1 MLQLT
6 DPDAG
11 FRVLSLQR
19 MAQGERWR
27 TEAMRSYG
35 RPVLLWF
42 TRGQGSVTISG
53 TTRGYGPH
61 HAIVRPAGTMHGL
74 AMMGSR
80 DRSEHVRTEAHKLD
94 IPFGAGVSPH
104 FLFSHPRMLNTPDV
118 ARIILT
124 NLNENLRLLEDVFHI
139 GGQDY
144 HLAISKWRH
153 L

>member
-1 MLQLT
+1 
-6 DPDAG
+6 
-11 FRVLSLQR
+11 
-19 MAQGERWR
+19 
-27 TEAMRSYG
+27 MR
-35 RPVLLWF
+35 
-42 TRGQGSVTISG
+42 
-53 TTRGYGPH
+53 PH
-61 HAIVRPAGTMHGL
+61 PLKADFVDLVGL

-124 NLNENLRLLEDVFHI
+124 NLNANLRLLEDVFHI